1 MYLHK
6 FFENKTGKYMLSLI
20 LGIGIAS
27 LFRKVCKEKNCIVF
41 KAPPLEEIKGKIFKY
56 DNQCY
61 KYNPVIV
68 KCDAEKKII
77 EAS

>member
-6 FFENKTGKYMLSLI
+6 FFENKTGKYMLSII

-41 KAPPLEEIKGKIFKY
+41 KAPPLDEIRDKVFKY
-56 DNQCY
+56 DKQCY
-61 KYNPVIV
+61 KYKPVAT
-68 KCDAEKKII
+68 KCDPQKKII
-77 EAS
+77 SVA